1 MYKNIYFVKKR
12 KFILFQECKHN
23 LALQKYR
30 IPCLKRLKEKK
41 NKWSSKLVQ
50 KKFHNTGHLRFSKIN
65 RMGIKEV
72 FMRTI
77 KCIYKKN

>member
-41 NKWSSKLVQ
+41 KTN
-50 KKFHNTGHLRFSKIN
+50 GHLNWCRKSFIILDTYDFQKLT
-65 RMGIKEV
+65 EWE
-72 FMRTI
+72 
-77 KCIYKKN
+77 